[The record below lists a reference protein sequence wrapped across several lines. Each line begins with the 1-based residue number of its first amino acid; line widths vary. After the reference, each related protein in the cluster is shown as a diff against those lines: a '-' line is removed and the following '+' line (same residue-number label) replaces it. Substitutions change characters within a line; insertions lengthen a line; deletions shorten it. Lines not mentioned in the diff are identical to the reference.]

1 MLTKELKLFA
11 EGNLDF
17 YVAFEEY
24 YACKNDSTRIPSV
37 PMAEMA
43 EKIKSGFL
51 AEVERKSGFTR
62 ADNKDA
68 WMANPSVQW
77 ASMAILNQIINSLM
91 PKYITNSLAPFVD
104 MRFVERGTVVK
115 FKVRPRALYTISRG
129 AHGERETFRQKSYS
143 SDVIVTPIEHIVTV
157 YVDMFSVLAGDEDI
171 AEFIRQALLSIE
183 RDMRA
188 DAIQALNTGLSVA
201 ANYPTQFIEEGA
213 FNTQTAIQLA
223 QRVQAYNYGA
233 KPVIMGTA
241 AALSMVLPD
250 YSAGFRMNVEGKD
263 GVATFVKNFYGFDLY
278 EIEQIPS
285 GKNYGMLLD
294 DNVLYFVSPSVD
306 KVIKGVGVTTMT
318 NSNQFFDNADL
329 TSDTT
334 IRRDWDFVWA
344 SAGFAGKYTI
354 TQ

>member
-24 YACKNDSTRIPSV
+24 YNCKFNGQTPSIS
-37 PMAEMA
+37 MAEMS
-43 EKIKSGFL
+43 EKINKGFL
-51 AEVERKSGFTR
+51 AEVERKSNYSR
-62 ADNKDA
+62 EENKDA
-68 WMANPSVQW
+68 WFANNMVHW
-77 ASMAILNQIINSLM
+77 AAMSILNQEINSLL

-104 MRFVERGTVVK
+104 MKYVERGTVVK
-115 FKVRPRALYTISRG
+115 FRVKPRALYTVSKG

-143 SDVIVTPIEHIVTV
+143 SDIIVTPVEHLITV
-157 YVDMFSVLAGDEDI
+157 YVDMYSVLAGDEDI
-171 AEFIRQALLSIE
+171 ADFVRRAVLSIE
-183 RDMRA
+183 FEMRK
-188 DAIQALNTGLSVA
+188 DAINALNTGLSVA
-201 ANYPTQFIEEGA
+201 ANYPSQFIEEGA
-213 FNTQTAIQLA
+213 FSTQTAIQLA

-233 KPVIMGTA
+233 KPIIMGTA
-241 AALSMVLPD
+241 AALSRVLPD
-250 YSAGFRMNVEGKD
+250 YSAGFRMNVDGQN

-306 KVIKGVGVTTMT
+306 KVIKGVGVTTMS

-329 TSDTT
+329 TGDTT
-334 IRRDWDFVWA
+334 LRRDWEFVWA